1 MQESFNHAKDKWDME
16 KEELLK
22 RLTMLQHKDTQYQHE
37 IRKKERLY
45 DTLKD
50 KMNTML
56 IEKNREVKNSM
67 EILAALQKENT
78 KRPSK
83 TQKTVSLLYFI

>member
-1 MQESFNHAKDKWDME
+1 ME
-16 KEELLK
+16 KDELLR

-37 IRKKERLY
+37 LRKKERLY

-50 KMNTML
+50 RMNTML

-67 EILAALQKENT
+67 EILVALQKEDK
-78 KRPSK
+78 KRSTSK
-83 TQKTVSLLYFI
+83 TQKTVTAKINN

>member
-1 MQESFNHAKDKWDME
+1 MQESFHQAKDKWDME
-16 KEELLK
+16 KDELTR

-45 DTLKD
+45 DALKD

-67 EILAALQKENT
+67 GILNALQREDRKKST
-78 KRPSK
+78 KSQQSVK
-83 TQKTVSLLYFI
+83 N